1 MTERKNTI
9 IFFIKSE
16 IAESGESGDDYTYY
30 RIPIYLTDDEYQ
42 SDMVERFEAEIDKQF
57 FKESYNLKKNF
68 RDMYGKMT
76 KKEMVEMMNE
86 SDADADEILKNLI
99 AKGVIK
105 KEIK

>member
-1 MTERKNTI
+1 
-9 IFFIKSE
+9 
-16 IAESGESGDDYTYY
+16 
-30 RIPIYLTDDEYQ
+30 
-42 SDMVERFEAEIDKQF
+42 
-57 FKESYNLKKNF
+57 
-68 RDMYGKMT
+68 MT